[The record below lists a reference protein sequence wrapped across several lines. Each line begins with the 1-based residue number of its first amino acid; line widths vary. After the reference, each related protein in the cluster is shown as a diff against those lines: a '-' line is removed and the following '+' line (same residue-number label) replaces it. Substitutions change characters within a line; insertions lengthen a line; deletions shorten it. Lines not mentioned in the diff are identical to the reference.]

1 MLEIKQLTKTYNTN
15 TIFKALNLSVADG
28 EVLSIVGPSGIGKTT
43 LIKIL
48 AGLETADAG
57 EVRLNGEQLA
67 IDGTRA
73 DAKVGLIFQDF
84 NLFPNYTVI
93 ENIMLAPINVSRLSR
108 DAAKAKA
115 TALLATLGMTD
126 KADLYPYQLSGGQ
139 KQRVAIARALA
150 MDPKI
155 LAYDEPTSGL
165 DEASTKQ
172 VAEVVKTL
180 KAQGV
185 TQLIITH
192 DQPFAEMVSDRVFVF
207 ATEVSRW
214 W

>member
-1 MLEIKQLTKTYNTN
+1 MLEIKQLTKTYTTN
-15 TIFKALNLSVADG
+15 TIFKALDLSVADG

-84 NLFPNYTVI
+84 NLFPNYTVM

-115 TALLATLGMTD
+115 TALLTTLGMAD
-126 KADLYPYQLSGGQ
+126 KAALYPYQLSGGQ

-192 DQPFAEMVSDRVFVF
+192 DQPFAEMVSDRVFDF
-207 ATEVSRW
+207 ATEVSR
-214 W
+214 

>member
-57 EVRLNGEQLA
+57 EVRLNDEQLT

-192 DQPFAEMVSDRVFVF
+192 DQPFAEMVSDRVFDF
-207 ATEVSRW
+207 ATEVSR
-214 W
+214 

>member
-1 MLEIKQLTKTYNTN
+1 MLEIKQLTKTYTTN
-15 TIFKALNLSVADG
+15 TIFKGLNLTVADG

-84 NLFPNYTVI
+84 NLFPNYTVL
-93 ENIMLAPINVSRLSR
+93 ENIILAPINVNRLAR

-115 TALLATLGMTD
+115 EALLATLGMTD
-126 KADLYPYQLSGGQ
+126 KADLYRYQLSGGQ

-192 DQPFAEMVSDRVFVF
+192 DQPFAEMVSDRVFDF
-207 ATEVSRW
+207 ATEVSR
-214 W
+214 

>member
-115 TALLATLGMTD
+115 IALLATLGMTD

-192 DQPFAEMVSDRVFVF
+192 DQPFAEMVSDRVFDF
-207 ATEVSRW
+207 ATEVSR
-214 W
+214 

>member
-15 TIFKALNLSVADG
+15 TIFKSLNLSVADG

-192 DQPFAEMVSDRVFVF
+192 DQPFAEMVSDRVFDF
-207 ATEVSRW
+207 ATEVSR
-214 W
+214 

>member
-1 MLEIKQLTKTYNTN
+1 MLEIKQLTKTYTTN
-15 TIFKALNLSVADG
+15 TIFKALDLTVADG

-57 EVRLNGEQLA
+57 DVTLNGEKLA
-67 IDGTRA
+67 VDGSRA

-93 ENIMLAPINVSRLSR
+93 DNIMLAPVNVNQMAPDVAR
-108 DAAKAKA
+108 AKAE
-115 TALLATLGMTD
+115 TLLTTLGMAD

-139 KQRVAIARALA
+139 KQRAAIARALA
-150 MDPKI
+150 MDPQI

-180 KAQGV
+180 KTQGV
-185 TQLIITH
+185 TQMIITH
-192 DQPFAEMVSDRVFVF
+192 DQPFAEMVSDRVFDF
-207 ATEVSRW
+207 ATEVTR
-214 W
+214 

>member
-1 MLEIKQLTKTYNTN
+1 MLEIKQLTKTYTTN
-15 TIFKALNLSVADG
+15 TIFKALDLTVADG

-48 AGLETADAG
+48 AGLETADTG
-57 EVRLNGEQLA
+57 DVTLNGEKLA
-67 IDGTRA
+67 IDGTRS

-84 NLFPNYTVI
+84 NLFPNYKVLD
-93 ENIMLAPINVSRLSR
+93 NIMLAPINVNKVAP
-108 DAAKAKA
+108 DVAKAKA
-115 TALLATLGMTD
+115 TELLETLGMAD
-126 KADLYPYQLSGGQ
+126 KVDLYPYQLSGGQ

-150 MDPKI
+150 MDPQI

-180 KAQGV
+180 KTQGV
-185 TQLIITH
+185 TQMIITH
-192 DQPFAEMVSDRVFVF
+192 DQPFAEMVSDRVFDF
-207 ATEVSRW
+207 ATEVKR
-214 W
+214 

>member
-1 MLEIKQLTKTYNTN
+1 MLEIKQLTKTYTTN
-15 TIFKALNLSVADG
+15 TIFKALDLSVADG

-93 ENIMLAPINVSRLSR
+93 ENIMLAPINVNRLSR

-115 TALLATLGMTD
+115 TALLTTLGMAD
-126 KADLYPYQLSGGQ
+126 KAALYPYQLSGGQ

-192 DQPFAEMVSDRVFVF
+192 DQPFAEMVSDRVFDF
-207 ATEVSRW
+207 ATEVSR
-214 W
+214 

>member
-1 MLEIKQLTKTYNTN
+1 MLNIKNLTKEYSSNI
-15 TIFKALNLSVADG
+15 IFRDLNLTVSDG

-48 AGLETADAG
+48 AGLETANAG
-57 EVRLNGEQLA
+57 ELTLNGENLP

-93 ENIMLAPINVSRLSR
+93 ENIILAPINVSKI
-108 DAAKAKA
+108 DKA
-115 TALLATLGMTD
+115 TAKNQARDILETLGMQD
-126 KADLYPYQLSGGQ
+126 KADLYPFQLSGGQ

-150 MDPKI
+150 MKPQI

-165 DEASTKQ
+165 DEDSTKQ

-180 KAQGV
+180 KQQGV
-185 TQLIITH
+185 TQMIITH
-192 DQPFAEMVSDRVFVF
+192 DQPFAEMISDRVFDF
-207 ATEVSRW
+207 AKEVLR
-214 W
+214 

>member
-1 MLEIKQLTKTYNTN
+1 MLEIKQLTKTYTTN
-15 TIFKALNLSVADG
+15 TIFKALDLSVADG

-115 TALLATLGMTD
+115 TALLTTLGMAD
-126 KADLYPYQLSGGQ
+126 KAVLYPYQLSGGQ

-192 DQPFAEMVSDRVFVF
+192 DQPFAEMVSDRVFDF
-207 ATEVSRW
+207 ATEVSR
-214 W
+214 

>member
-57 EVRLNGEQLA
+57 EVRLNDEQLA

-93 ENIMLAPINVSRLSR
+93 ENTMLAPINVSRLSR

-192 DQPFAEMVSDRVFVF
+192 DQPFAEMVSDRVFDF
-207 ATEVSRW
+207 ATEVSR
-214 W
+214 

>member
-15 TIFKALNLSVADG
+15 TIFKALNLSVSDG

-57 EVRLNGEQLA
+57 EVRLNDEQLA

-126 KADLYPYQLSGGQ
+126 KADLYSYQLSGGQ

-192 DQPFAEMVSDRVFVF
+192 DQPFAEMVSDRVFDF
-207 ATEVSRW
+207 ATEVSR
-214 W
+214 

>member
-1 MLEIKQLTKTYNTN
+1 MLEIKQLTKTYTTN
-15 TIFKALNLSVADG
+15 TIFKALDLSVADG

-115 TALLATLGMTD
+115 TALLTTLGMAD
-126 KADLYPYQLSGGQ
+126 KAALYPYQLSGGQ

-192 DQPFAEMVSDRVFVF
+192 DQPFAEMVSDRVFDF
-207 ATEVSRW
+207 ATEVSR
-214 W
+214 

>member
-1 MLEIKQLTKTYNTN
+1 MLEIKKLTKTYNNN
-15 TIFKALNLSVADG
+15 TIFRDLDLTVSDG

-57 EVRLNGEQLA
+57 KVTLNSEQLPV
-67 IDGTRA
+67 DGTRT

-84 NLFPNYTVI
+84 NLFPNYTVLD
-93 ENIMLAPINVSRLSR
+93 NIILAPVNVNKI
-108 DAAKAKA
+108 DKAIAKDQARGI
-115 TALLATLGMTD
+115 LDTLGMLN
-126 KADLYPYQLSGGQ
+126 KAELYPFQLSGGQ
-139 KQRVAIARALA
+139 KQRAAIARALA
-150 MDPKI
+150 MDPQI

-172 VAEVVKTL
+172 VAEIVKTL
-180 KAQGV
+180 KKRGV

-192 DQPFAEMVSDRVFVF
+192 DQFFAEIVSDCVFDF
-207 ATEVSRW
+207 SKEVAR
-214 W
+214 

>member
-57 EVRLNGEQLA
+57 EVRLNDEQLA

-126 KADLYPYQLSGGQ
+126 KADLYSYQLSGGQ

-192 DQPFAEMVSDRVFVF
+192 DQPFAEMVSDRVFDF
-207 ATEVSRW
+207 ATEVSR
-214 W
+214 

>member
-67 IDGTRA
+67 IDGTHA

-192 DQPFAEMVSDRVFVF
+192 DQPFAEMVSDRVFDF
-207 ATEVSRW
+207 ATEVSR
-214 W
+214 

>member
-57 EVRLNGEQLA
+57 EVRLNEEQLA

-192 DQPFAEMVSDRVFVF
+192 DQPFAEMVSDRVFDF
-207 ATEVSRW
+207 ATEVSR
-214 W
+214 

>member
-57 EVRLNGEQLA
+57 EVRLNDEQLA

-185 TQLIITH
+185 TQWIITH
-192 DQPFAEMVSDRVFVF
+192 DQPFAEMVSDRVFDF
-207 ATEVSRW
+207 ATEVSR
-214 W
+214 

>member
-57 EVRLNGEQLA
+57 EVRLNDEQLA

-165 DEASTKQ
+165 DEVSTKQ

-192 DQPFAEMVSDRVFVF
+192 DQPFAEMVSDRVFDF
-207 ATEVSRW
+207 ATEVSR
-214 W
+214 

>member
-57 EVRLNGEQLA
+57 EVRLNDEQLA

-93 ENIMLAPINVSRLSR
+93 ENIMLATINVSRLSR

-192 DQPFAEMVSDRVFVF
+192 DQPFAEMVSDRVFDF
-207 ATEVSRW
+207 ATKVSR
-214 W
+214 

>member
-1 MLEIKQLTKTYNTN
+1 MLEIKQLTKTYTTN
-15 TIFKALNLSVADG
+15 TIFKALDLTVADG

-48 AGLETADAG
+48 AGLETADTG
-57 EVRLNGEQLA
+57 DVTLNGEKLA
-67 IDGTRA
+67 VDGTRS

-84 NLFPNYTVI
+84 NLFPNYKVLD
-93 ENIMLAPINVSRLSR
+93 NIMLAPINVNKLAP
-108 DAAKAKA
+108 DVAKAKA
-115 TALLATLGMTD
+115 TELLETLGMAD
-126 KADLYPYQLSGGQ
+126 KGDLYPYQLSGGQ

-150 MDPKI
+150 MDPQI

-185 TQLIITH
+185 TQMIITH
-192 DQPFAEMVSDRVFVF
+192 DQPFAEMVSDRVFDF
-207 ATEVSRW
+207 ATEVKR
-214 W
+214 

>member
-1 MLEIKQLTKTYNTN
+1 MLEIKQLTKTYTTN
-15 TIFKALNLSVADG
+15 TIFKALDLTVADG

-48 AGLETADAG
+48 AGLETADTG
-57 EVRLNGEQLA
+57 DVTLNGEKLA
-67 IDGTRA
+67 IDGTRS

-84 NLFPNYTVI
+84 NLFPNYKVLD
-93 ENIMLAPINVSRLSR
+93 NIMLAPINVNKVAP
-108 DAAKAKA
+108 DVAKAKA
-115 TALLATLGMTD
+115 TELLETLGMAD
-126 KADLYPYQLSGGQ
+126 KGDLYPYQLSGGQ

-150 MDPKI
+150 MDPQI

-185 TQLIITH
+185 TQMIITH
-192 DQPFAEMVSDRVFVF
+192 DQPFAEMVSDRVFDF
-207 ATEVSRW
+207 ATEVKR
-214 W
+214 

>member
-43 LIKIL
+43 SIKIL

-192 DQPFAEMVSDRVFVF
+192 DQPFAEMVSDRVFDF
-207 ATEVSRW
+207 ATEVSR
-214 W
+214 

>member
-1 MLEIKQLTKTYNTN
+1 MLEIKQLTKTYTTN
-15 TIFKALNLSVADG
+15 TIFKALDLTVADG

-48 AGLETADAG
+48 AGLETADTG
-57 EVRLNGEQLA
+57 DVTLNGEKLA
-67 IDGTRA
+67 IDGTRS

-84 NLFPNYTVI
+84 NLFPNYKVLD
-93 ENIMLAPINVSRLSR
+93 NIMLAPINVNKVAP
-108 DAAKAKA
+108 DVAKAKA
-115 TALLATLGMTD
+115 TELLETLGMAD
-126 KADLYPYQLSGGQ
+126 KGDLFPYQLSGGQ

-150 MDPKI
+150 MDPQI

-185 TQLIITH
+185 TQMIITH
-192 DQPFAEMVSDRVFVF
+192 DQPFAEMVSDRVFDF
-207 ATEVSRW
+207 ATEVKR
-214 W
+214 

>member
-150 MDPKI
+150 MAPKI

-192 DQPFAEMVSDRVFVF
+192 DQPFAEMVSDRVFDF
-207 ATEVSRW
+207 ATEVSR
-214 W
+214 

>member
-1 MLEIKQLTKTYNTN
+1 MLEIKQLTKTYDTN

-57 EVRLNGEQLA
+57 EVRLNDEQLA

-192 DQPFAEMVSDRVFVF
+192 DQPFAEMVSDRVFDF
-207 ATEVSRW
+207 ATEVSR
-214 W
+214 

>member
-15 TIFKALNLSVADG
+15 TIFKALNLSVTDG

-192 DQPFAEMVSDRVFVF
+192 DQPFAEMVSDRVFDF
-207 ATEVSRW
+207 ATEVSR
-214 W
+214 